1 LLLRAGKTYLSLAF
15 LALLILLVGCA
26 QATPATPGAVYREET
41 VALPTGAPT
50 SKPTP
55 VSTRV
60 LSAEILTPSPPPTIT
75 PIPDEVRAVV
85 VEVLDGDT
93 IRVVM
98 EGDPPGLNY
107 EVRYLGIDAP
117 PNTASIPW
125 GIVAFETNRRLINGQ
140 VVRLERDQSEV
151 DEEGRLLR
159 YVYLDDELLS
169 IILAEQGLARASITE
184 GDTRFQAEIEEAEQ
198 RARSA
203 RLGLW
208 GNPPTATPPVVQTAV
223 STATTTLTATV
234 AATTTLEPE
243 TTSTAET
250 ETTTTIESE
259 ATTEETPAG
268 SSSPTPTESD
278 TTATPEGEADET
290 TADTPTSEATLEPTS
305 TSDSN
310 ENAP

>member
-1 LLLRAGKTYLSLAF
+1 
-15 LALLILLVGCA
+15 
-26 QATPATPGAVYREET
+26 
-41 VALPTGAPT
+41 
-50 SKPTP
+50 
-55 VSTRV
+55 
-60 LSAEILTPSPPPTIT
+60 
-75 PIPDEVRAVV
+75 
-85 VEVLDGDT
+85 
-93 IRVVM
+93 
-98 EGDPPGLNY
+98 
-107 EVRYLGIDAP
+107 
-117 PNTASIPW
+117 
-125 GIVAFETNRRLINGQ
+125 
-140 VVRLERDQSEV
+140 VRLERDQSEV
-151 DEEGRLLR
+151 DDEGRLLR

-184 GDTRFQAEIEEAEQ
+184 ADTRFQAEIEEAEQ

-208 GNPPTATPPVVQTAV
+208 GNPPTPTPPIVQTAA
-223 STATTTLTATV
+223 STPTTTLTATV

-243 TTSTAET
+243 TTSTAEA
-250 ETTTTIESE
+250 ETTTTIEPE

-268 SSSPTPTESD
+268 SSSPTPAESD